1 MRLRNKKWTGDFLIN
16 HQNYLVNWDEK
27 SKIEPQVI
35 FNNQNPVYLEIGSG
49 KGQFLIQNALE
60 NPKINFLGME
70 KEKTVVAVALKKYLQ
85 RFETK
90 NELQNLR
97 FINKFAES
105 LLAMFDEN
113 SFEKIYLNFSDPWPK
128 AKQAKRRL
136 TNSNFLE
143 DYAKVLKPKGYLEF
157 KTDNEKL
164 FTFTLE
170 EVAKQPN
177 WKIII
182 QTTNLYDNP
191 ELLKNNIPTEYEQKF
206 HNQGKTINKLILQNN
221 K

>member
-157 KTDNEKL
+157 KTDNDKL